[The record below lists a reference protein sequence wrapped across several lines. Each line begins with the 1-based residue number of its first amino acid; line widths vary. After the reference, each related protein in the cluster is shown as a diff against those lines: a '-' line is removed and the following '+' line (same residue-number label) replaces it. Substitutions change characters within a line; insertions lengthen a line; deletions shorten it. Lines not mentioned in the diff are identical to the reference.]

1 LHGGLSWSSLGRPE
15 ADASPGR
22 PVGDLSVPTGSFSG
36 IDTLQDYRT
45 RVLDE
50 A

>member
-1 LHGGLSWSSLGRPE
+1 MQRPAALSAMCPCR
-15 ADASPGR
+15 
-22 PVGDLSVPTGSFSG
+22 TGSFSG
-36 IDTLQDYRT
+36 VDTLQDYRT

>member
-1 LHGGLSWSSLGRPE
+1 MQRPAAWSAMCPCRIFLG
-15 ADASPGR
+15 
-22 PVGDLSVPTGSFSG
+22 V
-36 IDTLQDYRT
+36 DTLRDDRM